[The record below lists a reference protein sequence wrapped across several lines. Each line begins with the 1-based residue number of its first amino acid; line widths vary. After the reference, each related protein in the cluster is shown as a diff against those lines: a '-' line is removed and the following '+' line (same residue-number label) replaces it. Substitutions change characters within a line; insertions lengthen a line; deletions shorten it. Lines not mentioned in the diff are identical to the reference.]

1 MDSQNV
7 MTVAIVLTCLAACV
21 AAWMTVV
28 TWRREQHDKAARRVR
43 DRLAQETD
51 PEGWARRQARLAQE
65 AALIAEE
72 LAAMRRASWYGRLLR
87 LGRQTD
93 QAQG

>member
-1 MDSQNV
+1 MDPQNMESLTTV
-7 MTVAIVLTCLAACV
+7 MRCLLACMLVWMTVAL
-21 AAWMTVV
+21 
-28 TWRREQHDKAARRVR
+28 WRHAQHDKAARRVR
-43 DRLAQETD
+43 DRLAQEAD

-87 LGRQTD
+87 WGRQTN